1 MTNTA
6 FSPAVLAS
14 EWTKIRTVRSTA
26 WTLAL
31 TFVLSIGLGTLVAL
45 GLRANIDHS
54 VNFDPVFAGLYSLTI
69 GQLGLVVFGTLLV
82 GSEYSSGMI
91 RTSLA
96 AVPRRGV
103 FFAGK
108 VLAGALVALVVS
120 VATVIVTFVV
130 AQTAL
135 GPYRTTI
142 GADGIPTGIVG
153 ACVYLTL
160 ICVFS
165 MGVATML
172 RSSAISLGIL
182 LPLLLLG
189 SQGLGNVPALKSVLQ
204 YLPDQAG
211 LVLMHLT
218 GPQDDPRFGHD
229 YGPWGALM
237 ILVSWTAASLLGG
250 HFTLCR
256 RDA

>member
-1 MTNTA
+1 MNTA
-6 FSPAVLAS
+6 FSRAVLAS
-14 EWTKIRTVRSTA
+14 EWTKIRTVRSTT
-26 WTLAL
+26 WNLAL
-31 TFVLSIGLGTLVAL
+31 TFVLSAGLGTLVAL
-45 GLRANIDHS
+45 SLRANIDRA
-54 VNFDPVFAGLYSLTI
+54 VNFDPAFAGLYSLTL
-69 GQLGLVVFGTLLV
+69 GQLGLVVFGVLLV
-82 GSEYSSGMI
+82 GSEYSSGTI

-103 FFAGK
+103 FFSGK
-108 VLAGALVALVVS
+108 VLAGALVALVVAA
-120 VATVIVTFVV
+120 ATVIVTFVV

-135 GPYRTTI
+135 GPYRTTM
-142 GADGIPTGIVG
+142 GADGVPARLGG

-172 RSSAISLGIL
+172 RSSAVSLGIL
-182 LPLLLLG
+182 LPLLFLG

-218 GPQDDPRFGHD
+218 GPQDDPRFGHG

-237 ILVSWTAASLLGG
+237 ILLAWTAASLLGG
-250 HFTLCR
+250 YLTLCR